1 MRVFNWTRTRMSMS
15 TKRTAIRTF
24 VSKMSVLLCTS
35 QLFSTSGKSS
45 GRGFVQFTPAE
56 EKCKYL
62 MSHVGLNCWFKNK
75 SFRTHCNTG
84 RGEYS

>member
-1 MRVFNWTRTRMSMS
+1 MAMS
-15 TKRTAIRTF
+15 TKRTARTSRTRMAIGTF

-35 QLFSTSGKSS
+35 QLFSTSGKTS

-56 EKCKYL
+56 DKCKYL
-62 MSHVGLNCWFKNK
+62 VSHVGLNCWFKNK
-75 SFRTHCNTG
+75 SYRTHCNTG